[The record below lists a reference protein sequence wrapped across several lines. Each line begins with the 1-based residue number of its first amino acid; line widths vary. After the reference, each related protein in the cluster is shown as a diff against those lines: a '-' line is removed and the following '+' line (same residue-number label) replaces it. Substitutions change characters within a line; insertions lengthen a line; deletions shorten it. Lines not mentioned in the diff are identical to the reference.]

1 MGSFFSPAPDIPS
14 APAVQPK
21 AAVRPTSVV
30 NIGDSKETGA
40 KKKVRRGV
48 NRQKIPATVMGQEP
62 AGNTKKTLLGQ

>member
-1 MGSFFSPAPDIPS
+1 MGSIFSPKPDIPS

-30 NIGDSKETGA
+30 NIGDTKESGT
-40 KKKVRRGV
+40 KKRVRRGV
-48 NRQKIPATVMGQEP
+48 NRQRLPATVLGQEP